1 MIFSRCARC
10 RFLKPRNMSRRGPIS
25 TTGCARC
32 GRPVR
37 VGSGSLQHDGGFNI
51 CWVESLR
58 LFRPNCL
65 DQYAY
70 VVKQTIGGT
79 TTTIYDGLAAGA
91 WFAAGDEPVLTT
103 YSPQAFK
110 VDQTGEGDGDAFVFL
125 DLIGDTE
132 SHELTTPTSTG
143 WDRVAAPTA
152 TSGLLF
158 PNPGVQGHLR
168 NLGGGVELTFIFKS
182 RHARPSDRRPVL
194 SGQHLKRGGC
204 KRQSDRLALLL
215 WRRTGLGKG
224 SRRGHSPPKSPV
236 EPSRSAARTTSIGF
250 PTATRHGSDPC
261 AIMR

>member
-1 MIFSRCARC
+1 
-10 RFLKPRNMSRRGPIS
+10 MSRRGPIS
-25 TTGCARC
+25 HHRLCSC

-37 VGSGSLQHDGGFNI
+37 VGSGSLQDDGGFNI
-51 CWVESLR
+51 CWLEALR
-58 LFRPNCL
+58 LFRPNCF

-91 WFAAGDEPVLTT
+91 WFAAGDEPMLTT
-103 YSPQAFK
+103 YNPQAFSCE
-110 VDQTGEGDGDAFVFL
+110 QTGEGDGDAFVFL

-132 SHELTTPTSTG
+132 SHELTTPSSTG

-168 NLGGGVELTFIFKS
+168 NLGGGVELTFIFS
-182 RHARPSDRRPVL
+182 LGMRDPAIGAQYYRVSISEADFERQSHRRPF
-194 SGQHLKRGGC
+194 
-204 KRQSDRLALLL
+204 LL
-215 WRRTGLGKG
+215 WRWAGLGKG
-224 SRRGHSPPKSPV
+224 GRARTSSPIRSDPW
-236 EPSRSAARTTSIGF
+236 RSAARTTSTGF
-250 PTATRHGSDPC
+250 PTATRHGSGRC